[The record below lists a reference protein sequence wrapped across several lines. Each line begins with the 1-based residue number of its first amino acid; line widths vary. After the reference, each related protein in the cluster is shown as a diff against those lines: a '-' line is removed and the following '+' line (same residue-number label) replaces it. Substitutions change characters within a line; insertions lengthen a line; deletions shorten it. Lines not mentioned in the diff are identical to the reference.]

1 MLKVATAECFTHGL
15 IAREIHAL
23 SQGYEGEFGCDFLN
37 NYNYNNNTASAPNG
51 NFKPNI
57 SVVCGIFV
65 PTVSGLKNILK
76 IDAPTPSKIIRGV
89 KVYDENYDKQVA
101 VLMAKAVKDISEADM
116 GIGTTAGIGRG
127 GIAISTEE
135 FTVVTTS
142 GFYADLTSF
151 CSPQLLKRQKKGVQK
166 ALNIFM
172 AILNDDVGKIMD
184 HDDVLLKMNEVSVK
198 GL

>member
-1 MLKVATAECFTHGL
+1 MIKVATAECFTHGL

-23 SQGYEGEFGCDFLN
+23 SQGYDGEFGCDYLTHDN
-37 NYNYNNNTASAPNG
+37 KPILSSENE
-51 NFKPNI
+51 FKPSI

-76 IDAPTPSKIIRGV
+76 INAPTPSKIIRGV

-101 VLMAKAVKDISEADM
+101 ALMAKAVKDISEADI

-135 FTVVTTS
+135 LTVVTTS

-151 CSPQLLKRQKKGVQK
+151 CSPQLLKRQKKGVKK
-166 ALNIFM
+166 ALDIFL
-172 AILNDDVGKIMD
+172 AILNDNMGKIMD
-184 HDDVLLKMNEVSVK
+184 HDDVLLQMNDVRIK
-198 GL
+198 DL

>member
-1 MLKVATAECFTHGL
+1 MIFMIKVATAECFTHGL

-37 NYNYNNNTASAPNG
+37 NNNATPTSNDNY
-51 NFKPNI
+51 KPNI
-57 SVVCGIFV
+57 SVICGIFV

-101 VLMAKAVKDISEADM
+101 ALMAKAVKDISEADI

-135 FTVVTTS
+135 LTVVTTS

-151 CSPQLLKRQKKGVQK
+151 CSPQLLKRQKKGVKK
-166 ALNIFM
+166 ALNIFL
-172 AILNDDVGKIMD
+172 AILNDDMGKIMD
-184 HDDVLLKMNEVSVK
+184 HDDVLLQMNDVRIK
-198 GL
+198 D